1 MIIAGKKYSSVFTLP
16 TSLMLVIKRPIL
28 FSLPFDLQWKDL
40 FSCRQKTVKEKFAE
54 IKSFCPVV
62 SLTWNK
68 RKPSLHFSQNLQP
81 GSPLQ
86 TLLFTLALAVTDSG
100 KKQKE
105 TQIRIQNLGSKPPLK
120 SKKGKHFCHVFK
132 IWYCGKKPEV
142 TSFEALFGCFCIWQ
156 EFVTCS
162 ASQLLACGFV
172 KQWNR
177 EVILTHHQALQLTN
191 TTSFWRIITV
201 KLTRS
206 L

>member
-1 MIIAGKKYSSVFTLP
+1 
-16 TSLMLVIKRPIL
+16 MLVIKLPIL

-40 FSCRQKTVKEKFAE
+40 FSCRQKTVNEKFAE

-86 TLLFTLALAVTDSG
+86 TLLFTLALAVNDSG

-142 TSFEALFGCFCIWQ
+142 LKLCLGVSAFGRNSWPAQLHSSWLVDLWNNGIEKWFKRTAKHCSSQTQPHFE
-156 EFVTCS
+156 E
-162 ASQLLACGFV
+162 LLLL
-172 KQWNR
+172 N
-177 EVILTHHQALQLTN
+177 
-191 TTSFWRIITV
+191 
-201 KLTRS
+201 
-206 L
+206 